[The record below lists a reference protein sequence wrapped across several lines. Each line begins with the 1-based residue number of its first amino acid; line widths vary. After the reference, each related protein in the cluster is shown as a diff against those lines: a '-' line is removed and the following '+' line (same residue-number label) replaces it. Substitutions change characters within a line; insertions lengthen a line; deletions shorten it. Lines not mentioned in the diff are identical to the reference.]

1 MSEVAGLVLAAGAGS
16 RFGRPK
22 AVVEL
27 DGERLV
33 DRAGVDPAGLDL
45 LREVLVR
52 PPDHHLVGVGEPRR
66 GGEDRAGVAHG
77 DLVAEEGPHPATAA
91 AKSIAPKTSIRGRGA

>member
-27 DGERLV
+27 DGERLFTYHV
-33 DRAGVDPAGLDL
+33 HEQA
-45 LREVLVR
+45 LR
-52 PPDHHLVGVGEPRR
+52 RR
-66 GGEDRAGVAHG
+66 
-77 DLVAEEGPHPATAA
+77 LAA
-91 AKSIAPKTSIRGRGA
+91 AQSPR